1 MEWFKMTK
9 NFPLAYQMLLLPP
22 VSLHTVPIHIPV
34 Q

>member
-22 VSLHTVPIHIPV
+22 VSLHTVPIHISL